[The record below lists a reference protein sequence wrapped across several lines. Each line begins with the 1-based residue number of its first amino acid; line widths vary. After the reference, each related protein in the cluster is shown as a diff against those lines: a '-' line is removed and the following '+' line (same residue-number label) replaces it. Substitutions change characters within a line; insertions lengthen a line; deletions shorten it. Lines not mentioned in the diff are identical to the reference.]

1 MWVHVCASYKRSP
14 VGFQPGSFEWKS
26 NNPLPSYNLSYKK
39 DFEKLYQVFEQG
51 YISGMQGLLPNRNK
65 YVFLIKGVEYSYN
78 NHEEFGKDVYVNIIF
93 EFDNAKDYS
102 SFKSRYQSLNTN
114 DLSKQIADFIVPDRT
129 NREFALHINGNSFIQ
144 FVSEMINDSKAPIQ
158 DNSNF
163 EINTISPNTPYDEQ
177 LTKLFGVHFEKD
189 GSVYRFPPKKKH
201 ILIMNKKAQASSSDV
216 LNLSLK
222 ARLKTLISK
231 VRLLVS
237 HNKKLIILVGLI
249 IVILLLAI
257 FLGSRFVSSYGTKIQ

>member
-1 MWVHVCASYKRSP
+1 MLVHVCASYKRSP
-14 VGFQPGSFEWKS
+14 VGFQPGSFEWQS
-26 NNPLPSYNLSYKK
+26 NNSSPFYDLSYCQENKIS
-39 DFEKLYQVFEQG
+39 YQVIEQG
-51 YISGMQGLLPNRNK
+51 YISGMQGMLPNTNK

-78 NHEEFGKDVYVNIIF
+78 NHEEFGKDVYANLIF
-93 EFDNAKDYS
+93 EFDNAKEYS
-102 SFKSRYQSLNTN
+102 SFKSCYQSPNTN
-114 DLSKQIADFIVPDRT
+114 DLSKEIADFIVPDRT
-129 NREFALHINGNSFIQ
+129 NKEFALHIDANLFDQ
-144 FVSEMINDSKAPIQ
+144 FVRKMINDSKAPIQ

-163 EINTISPNTPYDEQ
+163 EIHTISPNTRYDEQ

-201 ILIMNKKAQASSSDV
+201 ILIMNKKTQANSSDV
-216 LNLSLK
+216 LNLSFK
-222 ARLKTLISK
+222 PRLKTLISK

-257 FLGSRFVSSYGTKIQ
+257 FLGSRFVSSCGNKI